1 MVITAYSV
9 RGLTLLLGRSKT
21 NPVNRLDD
29 VQQDETLPLTDLH
42 PEETETPRRSSEI
55 TLDLNSVAESLPAPT
70 PTAEASRIRGP
81 GIDVPISREGSSGN
95 LLNDFQQLRPPTTA
109 QRAAAFVTTYLDILT
124 WSLLW
129 VVGIGVYLG
138 TGYSMPAQ
146 LPLNIITF
154 ILAMRIPPGVRRF
167 IHPIFPCAGATILGI
182 FTLATIKHESLYEG
196 FPSDYRSN
204 VRIDRVS
211 HTDSVYSVL
220 LWSSHDSAP
229 AGCR

>member
-9 RGLTLLLGRSKT
+9 RGLTLLLGHSKT
-21 NPVNRLDD
+21 NPVDRLDD
-29 VQQDETLPLTDLH
+29 VPQEETLPLTDMH

-55 TLDLNSVAESLPAPT
+55 QLDLNSISESLPAPT
-70 PTAEASRIRGP
+70 PAAEASRIRGP
-81 GIDVPISREGSSGN
+81 GIDVPILGSSGN
-95 LLNDFQQLRPPTTA
+95 LLNDFQQLRTPTSA
-109 QRAAAFVTTYLDILT
+109 QKVAAFVTAYLDILT

-167 IHPIFPCAGATILGI
+167 LHPIFPCAGATILGI
-182 FTLATIKHESLYEG
+182 FALAAMKRESLYEG
-196 FPSDYRSN
+196 HPPSYVN
-204 VRIDRVS
+204 
-211 HTDSVYSVL
+211 
-220 LWSSHDSAP
+220 
-229 AGCR
+229 

>member
-29 VQQDETLPLTDLH
+29 VQQDETLPLTDIH
-42 PEETETPRRSSEI
+42 PEETETTRRSSEI

-154 ILAMRIPPGVRRF
+154 IIAMRIPPGVRRF

-182 FTLATIKHESLYEG
+182 FTLAAIKHESLYEG

-211 HTDSVYSVL
+211 HTDSVYPVL